1 MVQQSPYYLWLK
13 PDHAG
18 YQQFAELI
26 NSLSQR
32 FGTPRFEPHITL
44 LSRLLGTEAQL
55 TPLILQLTTHRT
67 PFTVRCAGIRF
78 TDDYFRCL
86 FVSVK
91 SDSALSSLYRDAKSV
106 IPNQDDRA
114 FQPHISLMYGD
125 ISVAEK
131 QAIAAELGEWNS
143 VEFRIAGVSLY
154 SAIGGPEEWRQI
166 REFSFGAD

>member
-13 PDHAG
+13 PDRDG
-18 YQQFAELI
+18 YRQFAVLI
-26 NSLSQR
+26 NSLSKR

-55 TPLILQLTTHRT
+55 TPLILQLTARRT
-67 PFTVRCAGIRF
+67 PFSVRCAGIEF

-91 SDSALSSLYRDAKSV
+91 SNSALSSLHQDAKNV
-106 IPNQDDRA
+106 IPNQDARA
-114 FQPHISLMYGD
+114 FQPHVSLMYGD

-131 QAIAAELGEWNS
+131 LAIAAELGEWDS

-154 SAIGGPEEWRQI
+154 SALGGPEEWRQVS
-166 REFSFGAD
+166 EFMFGAD